1 MCRKEINSKGPQ
13 GRVLRVPLRKTQDL
27 SCLSEAHIFG
37 MRASLVTQP
46 DGSSALILS
55 DSRRGTS
62 DVSTGALSAQQQ
74 TSFPDA
80 VSTTSTLDP
89 FNAQDMVAKKELLRM
104 RQQDATLRAQ
114 HASIDEVSMTA
125 AGVH

>member
-1 MCRKEINSKGPQ
+1 MCHKEIKSKGPQ
-13 GRVLRVPLRKTQDL
+13 GRVLRAPLKRTQEL
-27 SCLSEAHIFG
+27 SCLGTAHVFG

-62 DVSTGALSAQQQ
+62 DVSTPSAHQQ

-80 VSTTSTLDP
+80 VSTTSTLGP
-89 FNAQDMVAKKELLRM
+89 FNAQDMVAEKELLRM
-104 RQQDATLRAQ
+104 RQQDASMRAQ
-114 HASIDEVSMTA
+114 HASIDAVSVTA
-125 AGVH
+125 AGVQ